1 MKEKILYF
9 ECKTGAAGDML
20 IGALYELL
28 SGEEKKEFLNKVNSI
43 SDEIQVIPETKN
55 VRGIGG
61 THMRVEIRGR
71 EEEEYLHEETH
82 SHMNESGAVH
92 EHEHGEVHTYE
103 HEHGEVHT
111 HEHEHGE
118 VHTHEHEHGEVR
130 THEHEHGEVHTH
142 EHMHG
147 EVHTHEHEH
156 AHAHGHHAH
165 TSCPAILKKISEL
178 DLEDRIKAHASDV
191 YRVIAAAE
199 GKVHQTD
206 MQQIHFHEVGSLDAL
221 VDVAGCCI
229 AIDLLKVDKIQCSPI
244 CVGNGTVRCAHGILP
259 VPAPATAEI
268 IKGMPIYTSS
278 FDGELLTPT
287 GAAVLKHFV
296 RDFTKEMNMEIENIG
311 YGFGTK
317 EFEQLSCVRA
327 FLGYK

>member
-20 IGALYELL
+20 MGALYELL
-28 SGEEKKEFLNKVNSI
+28 SEEQKQEFLNKVNSI
-43 SDEIQVIPETKN
+43 SNEIQVTPEIKN

-61 THMRVEIRGR
+61 THMRVEVRGK
-71 EEEEYLHEETH
+71 EEDEHMHEDDHGHSHEHSHEEGHDHDH
-82 SHMNESGAVH
+82 SHEHPHEDGHIH
-92 EHEHGEVHTYE
+92 EHS
-103 HEHGEVHT
+103 
-111 HEHEHGE
+111 
-118 VHTHEHEHGEVR
+118 
-130 THEHEHGEVHTH
+130 H
-142 EHMHG
+142 EHMHDH
-147 EVHTHEHEH
+147 EHTCEHIHEHSHEHEH
-156 AHAHGHHAH
+156 AHGHHHSHGHHAH
-165 TSCPAILKKISEL
+165 TSCPAILKKIGEL
-178 DLEDRIKAHASDV
+178 DFGDSIKEHASDV

-221 VDVAGCCI
+221 VDVAGCCL
-229 AIDLLKVDKIQCSPI
+229 AIDMLHVDKVQCSPV
-244 CVGNGTVRCAHGILP
+244 CLGNGTVRCAHGILP

-268 IKGMPIYTSS
+268 IKGMPVYTSS

-287 GAAVLKHFV
+287 GAAILKHFV
-296 RDFTKEMNMEIENIG
+296 QDFTKEMSMEVENIG

-327 FLGYK
+327 FLGYR

>member
-20 IGALYELL
+20 MGALYELL
-28 SGEEKKEFLNKVNSI
+28 SGEQKQEFLQKVNSI
-43 SDEIQVIPETKN
+43 SDEIQVTPEIKN
-55 VRGIGG
+55 VCGIGG
-61 THMRVEIRGR
+61 THMRVEVRGK
-71 EEEEYLHEETH
+71 EEAEHMHEH
-82 SHMNESGAVH
+82 SHEYEHS
-92 EHEHGEVHTYE
+92 HEHGHS
-103 HEHGEVHT
+103 HEDGHSHDHT
-111 HEHEHGE
+111 HHHS
-118 VHTHEHEHGEVR
+118 
-130 THEHEHGEVHTH
+130 
-142 EHMHG
+142 
-147 EVHTHEHEH
+147 
-156 AHAHGHHAH
+156 HGHHAH
-165 TSCPAILKKISEL
+165 TSCSAVLKKISEL
-178 DLEDRIKAHASDV
+178 DFQAGIKEHASEV

-221 VDVAGCCI
+221 VDVTGCCL
-229 AIDLLKVDKIQCSPI
+229 AIDMLKVDKVQCSPV
-244 CVGNGTVRCAHGILP
+244 CLGNGIVRCAHGILP

-268 IKGMPIYTSS
+268 MKGMPVYTSA

-296 RDFTKEMNMEIENIG
+296 QEFTKEMSMEVENIG

>member
-20 IGALYELL
+20 MGALYELL
-28 SGEEKKEFLNKVNSI
+28 SKEQKQEFLNKLNSI
-43 SDEIQVIPETKN
+43 SDEIQVTPEIKN

-61 THMRVEIRGR
+61 THMRVEVCGK
-71 EEEEYLHEETH
+71 EEDEHMHEDG
-82 SHMNESGAVH
+82 HMH
-92 EHEHGEVHTYE
+92 EHTHEDGHI
-103 HEHGEVHT
+103 HEHTHEDGHIHEHMHEDGHAHEHT
-111 HEHEHGE
+111 HEHVHG
-118 VHTHEHEHGEVR
+118 
-130 THEHEHGEVHTH
+130 
-142 EHMHG
+142 
-147 EVHTHEHEH
+147 H
-156 AHAHGHHAH
+156 AHHHSHEHHAH

-178 DLEDRIKAHASDV
+178 DFKDSIREHASDV

-199 GKVHQTD
+199 GKIHQTD

-221 VDVAGCCI
+221 ADVVGCCI
-229 AIDLLKVDKIQCSPI
+229 AIDMLNVDKIQCSPI
-244 CVGNGTVRCAHGILP
+244 CLGNGTVRCAHGVLP

-268 IKGMPIYTSS
+268 IKGMPVYTSS

-296 RDFTKEMNMEIENIG
+296 QDFTKEMNMEIENIG

-327 FLGYK
+327 FLGYQ